1 MVIPPLRDDY
11 LASGSGVSIKGYPYH
26 WRWKYATTRNPHS
39 SIGLRRRRCGT
50 SSMAQAVSE
59 EPLAGAFFL
68 LGLRGGSSSE
78 GRPLLPSSVRGPR
91 SKTPPKTPHSPL
103 PPS

>member
-59 EPLAGAFFL
+59 EPSAGVSFL
-68 LGLRGGSSSE
+68 IALRGVLFSRGGTQHTSTTTGS
-78 GRPLLPSSVRGPR
+78 R
-91 SKTPPKTPHSPL
+91 PKTPTKHPPPPL
-103 PPS
+103 PLR